1 MDTATTQSQGIV
13 WTGRGEER
21 IGDILI
27 RAWYAGLS
35 GAIGGIARILFAIEV
50 GAQLAF
56 QSMGLLGRCY
66 V

>member
-13 WTGRGEER
+13 WTNCGEER
-21 IGDILI
+21 IGDSLI
-27 RAWYAGLS
+27 RSWHVGLS
-35 GAIGGIARILFAIEV
+35 GVIGGIARILFAIEV

>member
-13 WTGRGEER
+13 WTDRGEER

-35 GAIGGIARILFAIEV
+35 GAIGEIARVFLAIEA

-56 QSMGLLGRCY
+56 QSIGIFGRCY

>member
-13 WTGRGEER
+13 WTDRGEER

-35 GAIGGIARILFAIEV
+35 GVIGGVGRILLTIEV

-56 QSMGLLGRCY
+56 QAIGIFGRCY